1 MGDKAPFPPLIDR
14 TGSYSRDLVFGP
26 LLKEMTQNLEGQIEW
41 DQFKKLTL
49 KQQLQIEDASEA
61 GDGWAGGV

>member
-1 MGDKAPFPPLIDR
+1 
-14 TGSYSRDLVFGP
+14 
-26 LLKEMTQNLEGQIEW
+26 MTQNLEGQIEW

-49 KQQLQIEDASEA
+49 KQQRQIEDASEA